1 MKAKKK
7 MSMYMGGGK
16 MKEMYMKGGKM
27 PEYMY
32 GGKVYKDG
40 GSMMEALLKDPKQRA
55 AAKKMLGSMEKGGM
69 MKYEKGG
76 IMNATGE
83 TGKNKNKEELVLG
96 MTPKERR
103 IFAKLSPYQKK
114 QLLKRR
120 EEKAQREDVRE
131 TGTSNVYGI
140 HSKVGKTGFPVI
152 GARDSETGQRQE
164 FKEGFVRVGYESS
177 DALKNKKLGILP
189 KDIGK
194 GSSK

>member
-7 MSMYMGGGK
+7 MSMYLGGGK
-16 MKEMYMKGGKM
+16 MYGKNGTKVKKYQEGG
-27 PEYMY
+27 
-32 GGKVYKDG
+32 
-40 GSMMEALLKDPKQRA
+40 
-55 AAKKMLGSMEKGGM
+55 
-69 MKYEKGG
+69 
-76 IMNATGE
+76 MNATGE
-83 TGKNKNKEELVLG
+83 TGKNKNEEELVLG

-140 HSKVGKTGFPVI
+140 HSKVGRTGFPVI
-152 GARDSETGQRQE
+152 GAKDSETGQRQE

-177 DALKNKKLGILP
+177 DARKNRSLGILP
-189 KDIGK
+189 ENIGK

>member
-1 MKAKKK
+1 MKPKKK

-16 MKEMYMKGGKM
+16 TKPMYML
-27 PEYMY
+27 

-40 GSMMEALLKDPKQRA
+40 GSMMAALLKDPKQRA

-76 IMNATGE
+76 VMNATGE
-83 TGKNKNKEELVLG
+83 TGKNKNEEELVLG

-140 HSKVGKTGFPVI
+140 HSKDGRTGFPVI

-164 FKEGFVRVGYESS
+164 FKEGFVRVGYEFS
-177 DALKNKKLGILP
+177 DARKNRSLGILP
-189 KDIGK
+189 ENIGK